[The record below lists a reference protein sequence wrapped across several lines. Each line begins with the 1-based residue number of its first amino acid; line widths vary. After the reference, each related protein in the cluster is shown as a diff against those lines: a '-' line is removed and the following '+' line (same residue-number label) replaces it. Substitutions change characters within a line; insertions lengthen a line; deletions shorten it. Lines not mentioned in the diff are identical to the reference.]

1 MNDVNAVE
9 RERARAIAADYRR
22 KGYEVI
28 EAPSTEQ
35 LPDFLSGYQ
44 PDLIVR
50 KGDEAII
57 VEVKTRSS
65 LATYPQIRELAQML
79 EGEPGW
85 TFELVAVSEG
95 ERLIAPE
102 GARPFGREDILENT
116 AEVERLID
124 AGFTKASFLMAWSAL
139 EAAVRMVTEEE
150 GALLGRLTPTYIVNQ
165 AVVNGVI
172 SRDDYDLLTDAM
184 KYRNALVH
192 GYKVTGFDPAL
203 VTALIGITK
212 GLLQSA

>member
-150 GALLGRLTPTYIVNQ
+150 GTLLGGLTPTHIVNQ

>member
-1 MNDVNAVE
+1 MDDVIALE
-9 RERARAIAADYRR
+9 RERARAIAAEYRR

-28 EAPSTEQ
+28 EEPSTEQ

-65 LATYPQIRELAQML
+65 LASYPQIRELAQML

-95 ERLIAPE
+95 ARLIAPE

-116 AEVERLID
+116 AEAERLID
-124 AGFTKASFLMAWSAL
+124 EGFTKPSFLMAWSAL

-150 GALLGRLTPTYIVNQ
+150 GTLHDRLTPTYIVNQ
-165 AVVNGVI
+165 AVANGVI
-172 SRDDYDLLTDAM
+172 SRDDYNLLTNAM

-192 GYKVTGFDPAL
+192 GYKVTEFDPAL
-203 VTALIGITK
+203 VIALISITK
-212 GLLQSA
+212 GLLQSG